1 MPEDCTHALQ
11 VKARLN
17 PESTI
22 PRYSSEGAAGM
33 DLCTTIPF
41 QLKPG
46 ERKLVPTGLRLAIPG
61 GFEGQIRPRS
71 GLALK
76 HGISMVN
83 SPGTIDS
90 DYRGEIGLIL
100 INLGTETFEAEIG
113 DRVGQIVFA
122 PIARAEIIVVNELE
136 DSIRGEQG
144 FGSTGLKI

>member
-1 MPEDCTHALQ
+1 MLQERIPSLQ
-11 VKARLN
+11 VKVLLN
-17 PESTI
+17 PESKV

-33 DLCTTIPF
+33 DLCTTIDF

-46 ERKLVPTGLRLAIPG
+46 ERKLVPTGLRLEIPT

-76 HGISMVN
+76 YGISMVN

-100 INLGTETFEAEIG
+100 INLGTDIFEAEIG

-122 PIARAEIIVVNELE
+122 PVARAEIIVVNELQE
-136 DSIRGEQG
+136 SNRGEQG